1 MNIKIIGS
9 IVRWSVLVASTV
21 GAFMGDASFMDAFEK
36 LKNGIASH
44 DIPTII
50 GSAVAVITL
59 GWSIWDKIK
68 TQNKEN
74 EANAQIKSLSETV
87 QIQTAALAKNE

>member
-1 MNIKIIGS
+1 MNAKVVGS
-9 IVRWSVLVASTV
+9 IVRWTLLITSTV

-36 LKNGIASH
+36 LKNGIVSH
-44 DIPTII
+44 DMPTII

-68 TQNKEN
+68 TQNKED
-74 EANAQIKSLSETV
+74 EASAQIKSLSETV
-87 QIQTAALAKNE
+87 QVQTAALAKKE